1 MRVITIA
8 VCVGSSCYLRGAPEV
23 IRQFQQLL
31 AQRGDSDVVLKGSF
45 CMEQCTNGVSV
56 RIDDR
61 IFVGVH
67 PEDVPR
73 LYAEQILPRLTGGS
87 PDDAT
92 RTGEERKP

>member
-1 MRVITIA
+1 MVTIA

-23 IRQFQQLL
+23 IREFQRLVDESGT
-31 AQRGDSDVVLKGSF
+31 AEVVLKGSF

-61 IFVGVH
+61 VFVGVH

-73 LYAEQILPRLTGGS
+73 LYAEQVLPRLTAGGHA
-87 PDDAT
+87 DAT